1 METIPER
8 RKVDMGFNKDQL
20 SAINAPITEDI
31 LVAAG
36 AGSGKTKV
44 LAEKVFKIIDN
55 GEIKPSELLVLTFT
69 DNAAHQM
76 RDRIIKTFK
85 DRGKDE
91 IAEQVACAHIQTFD
105 SFARYLVALYADRL
119 GISSNI
125 MLANSDVITA
135 KKNVL
140 LDEIL
145 HSYYIDENKRQ
156 RLIKTLCKFNMSGDE
171 NTKTVILDLYKQ
183 LDKLSLEKKEKIINH
198 YDETYLSDDYFKKV
212 IDELVAANKR
222 TIIDTIKEAW
232 FVEKNYDVL
241 FGDNPALIAE
251 VFNNPQAFEIDEN
264 LCNFLNQAYNQET
277 YQRLKDIL
285 RSEGS
290 DFLKKIKELA
300 SDETLLPS
308 RMKNKD
314 FEGDKDIEVNKVF
327 RSLFKGE
334 EKRLESILLL
344 DSFDKEIDK
353 LKYFQEDIALML
365 EIIKE
370 LDKGIND
377 YKRVTN
383 SFEFNDILLN
393 AVSLLTNPKYQ
404 ETAKIIR
411 SQFKLIMVDE
421 YQDTNDFQEDIINSL
436 LEEKEDGTRAH
447 LFCVGDAKQAIY
459 GFRNSKVELFVKR
472 QEDYQSGEGHGV
484 ITMHK
489 NYRSGKAL
497 LHEINHVFNFYMTL
511 AHGGIDY
518 AFGNESLEYDDEV
531 GLYSKYKYEDFGV
544 SRITSVS
551 GKDNDAYPED
561 DPAATWEAFAIA
573 HDIKQKVE
581 NHFQV
586 YKNTDEGLKP
596 MDCDYDDFVIIMRTT
611 KGFDLYQRVFKEC
624 NILLNN
630 KLKADLREINAILLI
645 QSLVELIANEM
656 YDLHSQKD
664 LLFAS
669 VARSYIYRYKDQ
681 IIYDILKDH
690 DESKMEQDKIMQDV
704 HAFVE
709 RNRDSSAYEFF
720 TNMINDF
727 GIVTNLCYVGDIETN
742 VSKIE
747 SLAAILSA
755 QEDMGDGLEEFV
767 NLLKIIDKYRM
778 GISTDT
784 AVKTAKAVDMMT
796 IHASKGLEQK
806 IVYLPVSYNKMS
818 TGNNAEKPDY
828 IFDEN
833 YGIILPYYN
842 YDENDVDEEGNV
854 NSVVYETLPSLLIKK
869 SDKDPERDEHVR
881 LFYVA
886 LTRAQNIVYIVG
898 DRPKDEEGDKKSEN
912 LYGMLSY
919 LPHYLKLDEDYAERK
934 IKEHKIDSAKYK
946 NYLNTIEVI
955 KGIHLMSKDQLGGN
969 NYQTYSKLF
978 NKYYS
983 DNLTNLLNN
992 QVHNMLYDLFKEY
1005 YLEFKTMTRDANND
1019 ANVYALYKYNDE
1031 FSSFEDLEAVA
1042 NEDSDAPADLGQA
1055 INEFVTAVCDG
1066 DLAYFLGNTKAKDY
1080 KSLTVDGIPYG
1091 LFDTLM
1097 PVFVRFFDDQ
1107 KRFLF
1112 ESYENKDFKDNIIAY
1127 DYYDFERG
1135 YTDYDA
1141 EDVLAKFLDLPTDDS
1156 IITFPTITK
1165 ERASKQRHYEEAVE
1179 DTVPDQ
1185 VLNRGVYLHRLME
1198 LANFVTKDT
1207 SFIKNEKDRKLIDSV
1222 LSNPVFDD
1230 LSKARIY
1237 KEYGYY
1243 DELLQTT
1250 GFIDLLYFKDDEC
1263 YIVDYKSRSID
1274 DEAYERQLHVYQRNV
1289 QSLFNVKKERMHLYL
1304 LSLSENRI
1312 KEVQPE

>member
-1 METIPER
+1 
-8 RKVDMGFNKDQL
+8 MGFNKDQL
-20 SAINAPITEDI
+20 SAITAPITEDV

-36 AGSGKTKV
+36 AGSGKTKT
-44 LAEKVFKIIDN
+44 LAEKVYRIIAN
-55 GEIKPSELLVLTFT
+55 GEVKPSELLVLTFT
-69 DNAAHQM
+69 DNAAHEM
-76 RDRIIKTFK
+76 RNRIIKVFK
-85 DRGKDE
+85 DNHQDD

-105 SFARYLVALYADRL
+105 SFARYLVASYADVL

-125 MLANSDVITA
+125 NLANSDVITA

-145 HSYYIDENKRQ
+145 HSYYVDENKRQ

-183 LDKLSLEKKEKIINH
+183 LDKLSLEKKEQIINH
-198 YDETYLSDDYFKKV
+198 YDEKYLSEAYFKRI

-232 FVEKNYDVL
+232 FIEKNYDVV
-241 FGDNPALIAE
+241 FGDNPALIAQL
-251 VFNNPQAFEIDEN
+251 FNNKDAFEIDEN
-264 LCNFLNQAYNQET
+264 LCSFANDPYNQKT
-277 YQRLKDIL
+277 YQRLKDALICE
-285 RSEGS
+285 SNE
-290 DFLKKIKELA
+290 FLQKIKELA
-300 SDETLLPS
+300 SDEVLLPS
-308 RMKNKD
+308 RMKGKD
-314 FEGDKDIEVNKVF
+314 FESDKDIEVNKIF
-327 RSLFKGE
+327 RSLFKGDD
-334 EKRLESILLL
+334 KRLDSLLL
-344 DSFDKEIDK
+344 IDSFDKEIDK
-353 LKYFQEDIALML
+353 LKYFQDDIALML

-370 LDKGIND
+370 LDKGVND

-383 SFEFNDILLN
+383 SFEFNDILLK
-393 AVSLLTNPKYQ
+393 AVSLLTNPKY
-404 ETAKIIR
+404 ETAAKSVR
-411 SQFKLIMVDE
+411 NQFKFIMVDE

-436 LEEKEDGTRAH
+436 LKEKEDGSRAH

-459 GFRNSKVELFVKR
+459 GFRNSKVELFVER
-472 QEDYQSGEGHGV
+472 QEGYRSGEGHRV

-531 GLYSKYKYEDFGV
+531 GLYSNYKYDDFGV
-544 SRITSVS
+544 SRITSIS
-551 GKDNDAYPED
+551 GKDNDAFPEKS
-561 DPAATWEAFAIA
+561 AALWEAYAIA
-573 HDIKQKVE
+573 HDIKEKVD
-581 NHFQV
+581 NHFQI
-586 YKNTDEGLKP
+586 YKRTSEGSKL

-611 KGFDLYQRVFKEC
+611 KGFDDYQRIFKEC

-630 KLKADLREINAILLI
+630 KLKGDLREINAILLI

-656 YDLHSQKD
+656 YEGLNSQKD

-681 IIYDILKDH
+681 VIYDILKDH
-690 DESKMEQDKIMQDV
+690 DESKMEEDKIMQDV

-709 RNRDSSAYEFF
+709 KNRDSSAYEFF

-727 GIVTNLCYVGDIETN
+727 GIVTNLCYIGDIENN

-747 SLAAILSA
+747 SLAAILSS

-767 NLLKIIDKYRM
+767 NLLKIIDKYAM
-778 GISTDT
+778 GISADT
-784 AVKTAKAVDMMT
+784 TVKTAKAVDMMT

-818 TGNNAEKPDY
+818 TGNNSEKPDY

-833 YGIILPYYN
+833 YGIVLPYYN

-886 LTRAQNIVYIVG
+886 LTRAENIVYIVG
-898 DRPKDEEGDKKSEN
+898 DRPKDEEGDKKNEN

-919 LPHYLKLDEDYAERK
+919 LPHYLKLDEEYAIKK
-934 IKEHKIDSAKYK
+934 INEHKIDKVKYQ
-946 NYLNTIEVI
+946 NYLNTIEII
-955 KGIHLMSKDQLGGN
+955 KGIHLMSKDDLSESS
-969 NYQTYSKLF
+969 YQTYNKLF

-983 DNLTNLLNN
+983 DNLTNLLNE
-992 QVHNMLYDLFKEY
+992 QVHHMLYDLFKEY
-1005 YLEFKTMTRDANND
+1005 YLEFVNMTRDANND

-1031 FSSFEDLEAVA
+1031 FASFEELEAVA
-1042 NEDSDAPADLGQA
+1042 NEDSESPADLGQA
-1055 INEFVTAVCDG
+1055 INEFVTAICDA
-1066 DLAYFLGNTKAKDY
+1066 DLAYFLGSTKAKEM
-1080 KSLTVDGIPYG
+1080 KSLTVDNIPYG
-1091 LFDTLM
+1091 LFDVLM

-1112 ESYENKDFKDNIIAY
+1112 ESYENKDFKDHVIAY
-1127 DYYDFERG
+1127 DYNDFEHG

-1141 EDVLAKFLDLPTDDS
+1141 EDVIAKFLDLPTDDTKIS
-1156 IITFPTITK
+1156 FPEIIK
-1165 ERASKQRHYEEAVE
+1165 ERASKQRHYEESLE
-1179 DTVPDQ
+1179 DTIPDQ
-1185 VLNRGVYLHRLME
+1185 VLTRSVYLHRLME
-1198 LANFVTKDT
+1198 LVNFVSKDT
-1207 SFIKNEKDRKLIDSV
+1207 SFIKNEKDRKLIDNV

-1230 LSKARIY
+1230 LGNARIY

-1250 GFIDLLYFKDDEC
+1250 GFIDLLYFKGDQC

-1289 QSLFNVKKERMHLYL
+1289 QSLFNINKEHVHLYL
-1304 LSLSENRI
+1304 LSLGENRI

>member
-1 METIPER
+1 
-8 RKVDMGFNKDQL
+8 MGFNKDQL
-20 SAINAPITEDI
+20 SAITAPITEDV

-36 AGSGKTKV
+36 AGSGKTKT
-44 LAEKVFKIIDN
+44 LAEKVYRIIAN
-55 GEIKPSELLVLTFT
+55 GEVKPSELLVLTFT
-69 DNAAHQM
+69 DNAAHEM
-76 RDRIIKTFK
+76 RNRIIKVFK
-85 DRGKDE
+85 DNHQDD

-105 SFARYLVALYADRL
+105 SFARYLVASFADVL

-125 MLANSDVITA
+125 NLANSDVITA

-145 HSYYIDENKRQ
+145 HSYYVDENKRQ

-183 LDKLSLEKKEKIINH
+183 LDKLSLEKKEQIINH
-198 YDETYLSDDYFKKV
+198 YDEKYLSEAYFKRV
-212 IDELVAANKR
+212 INELVAANKR

-232 FVEKNYDVL
+232 FIEKNYDVI
-241 FGDNPALIAE
+241 FGDNPALIAQL
-251 VFNNPQAFEIDEN
+251 FTNKDAFEIDEN
-264 LCNFLNQAYNQET
+264 LCSFANDPYNQKT
-277 YQRLKDIL
+277 YQRLKDAL
-285 RSEGS
+285 RSEPN

-308 RMKNKD
+308 RMKGKD
-314 FEGDKDIEVNKVF
+314 FESDKDIEVNKIF
-327 RSLFKGE
+327 RSLFKGDD
-334 EKRLESILLL
+334 KRLDSLLL
-344 DSFDKEIDK
+344 IDSFDKEIDK
-353 LKYFQEDIALML
+353 LKYFQDDIALML
-365 EIIKE
+365 EIIKK
-370 LDKGIND
+370 LDQGVND

-383 SFEFNDILLN
+383 SFEFNDILLK
-393 AVSLLTNPKYQ
+393 AVSLLTNPKY
-404 ETAKIIR
+404 ETAAKSVR
-411 SQFKLIMVDE
+411 NQFKFIMVDE

-436 LEEKEDGTRAH
+436 LKEKEDGSRAH

-472 QEDYQSGEGHGV
+472 QEDYRSGEGHRV

-531 GLYSKYKYEDFGV
+531 GLYSNYKYDDFGV
-544 SRITSVS
+544 SRITSIS
-551 GKDNDAYPED
+551 GKDNDAFPEKS
-561 DPAATWEAFAIA
+561 AALWEAYAIA
-573 HDIKQKVE
+573 HDIKEKVD
-581 NHFQV
+581 NHFQI
-586 YKNTDEGLKP
+586 YKRTSEGSKL

-611 KGFDLYQRVFKEC
+611 KGFDDYQRIFKEC

-630 KLKADLREINAILLI
+630 KLKGDLREINAILLI

-656 YDLHSQKD
+656 YEGLNSQKD

-681 IIYDILKDH
+681 VIYDILKDH
-690 DESKMEQDKIMQDV
+690 DESKMDEDKIMQDV

-709 RNRDSSAYEFF
+709 KNRDSSAYEFF

-727 GIVTNLCYVGDIETN
+727 GIVTNLCYIGDIENN

-747 SLAAILSA
+747 SLAAILSS

-767 NLLKIIDKYRM
+767 NLLNIIDKYAM

-784 AVKTAKAVDMMT
+784 TVKTAKAVDMMT

-806 IVYLPVSYNKMS
+806 IVYLPVSFNKMS
-818 TGNNAEKPDY
+818 TGNNSEKPDY

-833 YGIILPYYN
+833 YGIVLPYYN

-886 LTRAQNIVYIVG
+886 LTRAENIVYIVG

-919 LPHYLKLDEDYAERK
+919 LPHYLKLDEEYAIKK
-934 IKEHKIDSAKYK
+934 INEHKIDKVKYQ
-946 NYLNTIEVI
+946 NYLNTIEII
-955 KGIHLMSKDQLGGN
+955 KGIHLMSKDDLSESS
-969 NYQTYSKLF
+969 YQTYNKLF

-983 DNLTNLLNN
+983 DNLTNLLNK
-992 QVHNMLYDLFKEY
+992 QVHHMLYDLFKEY
-1005 YLEFKTMTRDANND
+1005 YLEFVNMTRDANND

-1031 FSSFEDLEAVA
+1031 FASFEELEAVA
-1042 NEDSDAPADLGQA
+1042 NEDSESPADLGQA

-1066 DLAYFLGNTKAKDY
+1066 DLVYFLGSTKAKEM
-1080 KSLTVDGIPYG
+1080 KSLTVDNIPYG
-1091 LFDTLM
+1091 LFDVLM

-1112 ESYENKDFKDNIIAY
+1112 ESYENKDFKDHVIAY
-1127 DYYDFERG
+1127 DYNDFEHG

-1141 EDVLAKFLDLPTDDS
+1141 EDVIAKFLDLPTDDTKIS
-1156 IITFPTITK
+1156 FPEIIK
-1165 ERASKQRHYEEAVE
+1165 ERASKQRHYEESLE

-1185 VLNRGVYLHRLME
+1185 ILTRGVYLHRLME
-1198 LANFVTKDT
+1198 LVNFVSKDT
-1207 SFIKNEKDRKLIDSV
+1207 SFIKNEKDQKLIDNV

-1230 LSKARIY
+1230 LSTAKIY

-1250 GFIDLLYFKDDEC
+1250 GFIDLLYFKGSEC
-1263 YIVDYKSRSID
+1263 CIVDYKSRSID

-1289 QSLFNVKKERMHLYL
+1289 QSLFNINKEHVHLYL

>member
-1 METIPER
+1 MS
-8 RKVDMGFNKDQL
+8 FNKEQL
-20 SAINAPITEDI
+20 SAITAPITEDV

-36 AGSGKTKV
+36 AGSGKTKT
-44 LAEKVFKIIDN
+44 LSEKVYRIIAS
-55 GEIKPSELLVLTFT
+55 GEVKPSELLVLTFT
-69 DNAAHQM
+69 DNAAHEM
-76 RDRIIKTFK
+76 RNRIIKVFK
-85 DRGKDE
+85 DNEQND

-105 SFARYLVALYADRL
+105 SFARYLVASYADVL

-125 MLANSDVITA
+125 NLANSDVITA

-145 HSYYIDENKRQ
+145 HSYYLDENKRQ

-171 NTKTVILDLYKQ
+171 NTKIVILDLYKQ
-183 LDKLSLEKKEKIINH
+183 LDKLSLEKKEQIINH
-198 YDETYLSDDYFKKV
+198 YDEKYLRDAYFKKV
-212 IDELVAANKR
+212 IDELVVANKR
-222 TIIDTIKEAW
+222 TIIDAIKEAW

-241 FGDNPALIAE
+241 FGDNPALIAQL
-251 VFNNPQAFEIDEN
+251 FNDKNAFEIDEN

-277 YQRLKDIL
+277 YLRLKDAL
-285 RSEGS
+285 RSEPN
-290 DFLKKIKELA
+290 DFLRKIKDLA
-300 SDETLLPS
+300 SDEALFPQ
-308 RMKNKD
+308 RMKGKD

-327 RSLFKGE
+327 RSLFKGDD
-334 EKRLESILLL
+334 KRLDSLLLL
-344 DSFDKEIDK
+344 DSFDKEINK
-353 LKYFQEDIALML
+353 LKYFRDDIALML
-365 EIIKE
+365 EIIRE
-370 LDKGIND
+370 LDKGVND
-377 YKRVTN
+377 YKRITN
-383 SFEFNDILLN
+383 SFEFNDILLM

-404 ETAKIIR
+404 EAAKSIR
-411 SQFKLIMVDE
+411 KQFKFIMVDE

-436 LEEKEDGTRAH
+436 LQEKEDGSRAH

-472 QEDYQSGEGHGV
+472 QEYYRSGEGHRV

-531 GLYSKYKYEDFGV
+531 GLYSKFKYEDFGV
-544 SRITSVS
+544 SRITSIS
-551 GKDNDAYPED
+551 GKDNDAFPEKS
-561 DPAATWEAFAIA
+561 AALWEVYAIA
-573 HDIKQKVE
+573 HDIKEKVD
-581 NHFQV
+581 NQFQI
-586 YKNTDEGLKP
+586 YKRTSEGSKLV
-596 MDCDYDDFVIIMRTT
+596 DCDYDDFVIIMRTT
-611 KGFDLYQRVFKEC
+611 KGFDDYQRIFKEC

-630 KLKADLREINAILLI
+630 KLKGDLREINAILLI

-656 YDLHSQKD
+656 YEGLNSQKD

-669 VARSYIYRYKDQ
+669 VARSYIYRYTDQ
-681 IIYDILKDH
+681 TIYDILKDH
-690 DESKMEQDKIMQDV
+690 DETKMEEDKIMQDV
-704 HAFVE
+704 HEFVE
-709 RNRDSSAYEFF
+709 KNRDSSAYEFF

-727 GIVTNLCYVGDIETN
+727 GIVTNLCYIGDIENN

-747 SLAAILSA
+747 SLAAILSS

-767 NLLKIIDKYRM
+767 NLLKIIDKYAM
-778 GISTDT
+778 GISADT
-784 AVKTAKAVDMMT
+784 TVKTAKAVDMMT

-828 IFDEN
+828 IFDED

-842 YDENDVDEEGNV
+842 YDENDIDEEDNV

-886 LTRAQNIVYIVG
+886 LTRAENIVYIVG

-919 LPHYLKLDEDYAERK
+919 LPHYLKLDEEYATKK
-934 IKEHKIDSAKYK
+934 INEHKIDKTKYQ
-946 NYLNTIEVI
+946 NYLNTIEII
-955 KGIHLMSKDQLGGN
+955 KGIHLMSKDDLSESS
-969 NYQTYSKLF
+969 YQTYNKLF

-983 DNLTNLLNN
+983 DNLTNILNE

-1005 YLEFKTMTRDANND
+1005 YLQFVNMTRDADND

-1031 FSSFEDLEAVA
+1031 FASFEDLEEAA
-1042 NEDSDAPADLGQA
+1042 DEDNEALADLGQA
-1055 INEFVTAVCDG
+1055 INEFVAAVCDS
-1066 DLAYFLGNTKAKDY
+1066 DLVYFLGSTKAKEK
-1080 KSLTVDGIPYG
+1080 KSMTVDNIPYG
-1091 LFDTLM
+1091 LFDILM
-1097 PVFVRFFDDQ
+1097 PVFVRFFDEQ

-1112 ESYENKDFKDNIIAY
+1112 ESYENKDFKDHVIAY
-1127 DYYDFERG
+1127 DYRDFEHG

-1141 EDVLAKFLDLPTDDS
+1141 EDVVTRFFDLPTDDTE
-1156 IITFPTITK
+1156 ITFPEIIK
-1165 ERASKQRHYEEAVE
+1165 ERASKQRHYDESIE
-1179 DTVPDQ
+1179 DTIPDQ
-1185 VLNRGVYLHRLME
+1185 ILTRGVYLHRLME
-1198 LANFVTKDT
+1198 LVDFVNKDT
-1207 SFIKNEKDRKLIDSV
+1207 SFIKNEKDRILIDNV
-1222 LSNPVFDD
+1222 LSNPVFND
-1230 LSKARIY
+1230 LGTAKIY

-1243 DELLQTT
+1243 DETLQTT

-1274 DEAYERQLHVYQRNV
+1274 DEAYERQLRIYQRNV
-1289 QSLFNVKKERMHLYL
+1289 QLLFNINKEHMHLYL